1 MKKIAIVVGLVL
13 GLAACG
19 DHDEAY
25 YMKHLNKAQDMV
37 KNCEKRLDNA
47 RKKGGEKGVA
57 LVENDQACI
66 AAQKALDQ
74 AALDQEMEHFSEI
87 EARLEREHGEKNWQE
102 VLSVYDAMA
111 CNEATTAHE
120 KVECNAFNKLVKN
133 AKIEGKKVL
142 FEENLDNLYRH
153 EHQFC
158 GKNPTESTLCQLWK
172 DVRDEKSYEMLM
184 PLSLMEL
191 QAIHPQFCAES
202 HAATAD
208 CDIWKRV
215 WKEKNNLAVEQYK
228 QDRALFISGYN
239 RCVDRMAKIE
249 GNSGLTATEKRN
261 AKRKIRETTPC
272 SQIEAAFIEKGMG
285 SSTNF
290 GKHIGE

>member
-37 KNCEKRLDNA
+37 NNCEKRLDNA
-47 RKKGGEKGVA
+47 NKKGGDKGIA
-57 LVENDQACI
+57 LVKNDQACI

-74 AALDQEMEHFSEI
+74 AALDQEMKHFAEI
-87 EARLEREHGEKNWQE
+87 ESRLEHEHGEKNWQE
-102 VLSVYDAMA
+102 VLFVYDEMA
-111 CNEATTAHE
+111 CNEATTAYE
-120 KVECNAFNKLVKN
+120 KVECNAFNKLVKR

-158 GKNPTESTLCQLWK
+158 GSKPADSTLCQLWK
-172 DVRDEKSYEMLM
+172 EVRDEKSYEMLA

-208 CDIWKRV
+208 CDIWKRA
-215 WKEKNNLAVEQYK
+215 WKEKNSVAVEQYK
-228 QDRALFISGYN
+228 QDQTLFISGYN
-239 RCVDRMAKIE
+239 RCVDRVAKVD
-249 GNSGLTATEKRN
+249 GNSGLTAVEKRN

-290 GKHIGE
+290 GKHIGK